1 MKKQNN
7 ILKILIKAIF
17 AAALCMLIFITACS
31 NSQNTELSDE
41 NAIDVETAD
50 KSNENTEDLSLEN
63 ESSESNVPKEEDDQ
77 KSSAKNDTN
86 SEDQDKS
93 LKGIYERFLNSGK
106 PSILIFSYDADC
118 CPGTEAFFEEYNAK
132 AMNLVESYSGIF
144 NAVFINIGILDK
156 TNMNTVTEL
165 AVKYEVLNLPSIL
178 ILDVSGQSHVV
189 IDGKFN
195 EDEVKKILD
204 GMKND

>member
-1 MKKQNN
+1 MDNGP
-7 ILKILIKAIF
+7 L
-17 AAALCMLIFITACS
+17 T
-31 NSQNTELSDE
+31 TTLS
-41 NAIDVETAD
+41 ETANYMAWKAD
-50 KSNENTEDLSLEN
+50 EPDGETKD
-63 ESSESNVPKEEDDQ
+63 SSSQ
-77 KSSAKNDTN
+77 SSDT
-86 SEDQDKS
+86 SEGQGNS
-93 LKGIYERFLNSGK
+93 LKKIYEHFIKSGK

-132 AMNLVESYSGIF
+132 AMNLLESYSGIF

-165 AVKYEVLNLPSIL
+165 AVKYEVLNMPSLL

-189 IDGKFN
+189 IDGEFN